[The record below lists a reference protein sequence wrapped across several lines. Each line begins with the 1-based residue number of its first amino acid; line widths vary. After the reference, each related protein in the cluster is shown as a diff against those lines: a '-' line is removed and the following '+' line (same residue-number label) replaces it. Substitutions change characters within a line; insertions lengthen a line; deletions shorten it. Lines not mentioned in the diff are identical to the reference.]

1 MSEVKVPELA
11 ESITEGTISE
21 WLKSVGD
28 QVEKG
33 ENIVELETDKVN
45 VEVISEVAG
54 VLTEI
59 KAEEGDTVEVGSVI
73 AVVSDGEAQPASN
86 DAKPEK
92 QEEPSK
98 EDAGKPEATEA
109 KEETA
114 SSNERIQATPSARRL
129 AREKGIDLSKVKT
142 QAGDVI
148 RPEDVESAA
157 KPQPQAKPAEKS
169 QPAQA
174 KSNDNPS
181 KPVVRE
187 KLSRRRQTIAKKLLE
202 VSNNTAML
210 TTFNEVDMT
219 NVMELR
225 KRKKEKF
232 QEDHNGT
239 RLGFMSFFTKAAV
252 AALKKYPEDRK
263 SVV

>member
-73 AVVSDGEAQPASN
+73 AVVSDGEVQPASN

-98 EDAGKPEATEA
+98 EDAGKPEATET

-129 AREKGIDLSKVKT
+129 AREK
-142 QAGDVI
+142 
-148 RPEDVESAA
+148 
-157 KPQPQAKPAEKS
+157 
-169 QPAQA
+169 
-174 KSNDNPS
+174 
-181 KPVVRE
+181 
-187 KLSRRRQTIAKKLLE
+187 
-202 VSNNTAML
+202 VST
-210 TTFNEVDMT
+210 
-219 NVMELR
+219 
-225 KRKKEKF
+225 
-232 QEDHNGT
+232 
-239 RLGFMSFFTKAAV
+239 
-252 AALKKYPEDRK
+252 
-263 SVV
+263 